1 MNGPERASHYH
12 TLALYDADGRI
23 IKTVS
28 GPRPQQPKWKDE
40 ANVLELDGLNRVH
53 PSTHFVAMGAAHTK
67 EKIYLRA
74 DEPSV
79 HAGNDHHVVRAWTKE
94 GSEVLGVPVVVDG
107 QHRATTPVTIEWV
120 NPARVKVA
128 ADAIMYNADPIRIL
142 FVEAPDAG

>member
-1 MNGPERASHYH
+1 MNGPERAELYH

-23 IKTVS
+23 LRVS
-28 GPRPQQPKWKDE
+28 TGLRPRTPKWKDE

-53 PSTHFVAMGAAHTK
+53 PSTHFVAMGAAQSK

-79 HAGNDHHVVRAWTKE
+79 HAGNDHHTVRAWTKD
-94 GSEVLGVPVVVDG
+94 GSEVLGVPVLVDG
-107 QHRATTPVTIEWV
+107 QHRATTPVTIEWA

-128 ADAIMYNADPIRIL
+128 ADAIMYTADTIRIL